1 MPEVKNAAIVEVFG
15 QFAVEIE
22 GGVKL
27 FTTEQEASIAL
38 SEFQNGQANT
48 ETATKFAVSQGLE
61 GKNAVGKINVIV
73 AFLNWVDAGCP
84 AAAPAT
90 AGDSEEKVPAEK
102 GGKITF

>member
-1 MPEVKNAAIVEVFG
+1 MSEVKNAAIVEVFG
-15 QFAVEIE
+15 QFAVELE

-27 FTTEQEASIAL
+27 FATEQEASIAL

-84 AAAPAT
+84 AAAPAS
-90 AGDSEEKVPAEK
+90 ADDSEEVPAEK